1 MNFIE
6 SFVEGVAQD
15 FALDKA
21 TEKVNSYAEKHVK
34 TKDPYKGP
42 DGKKLKLRANATDI
56 EQKNWKWIQKRAWI
70 DDKCF
75 MGCYPIDCGIGSG
88 PILVA
93 FPCIGPLLMYAAHA
107 RLVSRATIDFK
118 LSNKTVAKLNAN
130 ILFDLFLT
138 FPPVIGSFFS
148 WMNGCST
155 RNAAIIYSEI
165 DKMLLVRQNHGNN
178 TNFDN
183 YDDDYYN
190 NHHGNVDNSME
201 LHEVTT
207 GNTFFNPFK
216 SNKENTTSNPQ
227 NASSKYAL
235 PNQQYTKSNPNEKL
249 NRPLDKNIKNNN
261 NNNNSNIPSIPPR
274 DYKTPPKPNKVYQSR
289 ENNEYRSV
297 V

>member
-56 EQKNWKWIQKRAWI
+56 EQKNWKWIQKKAWI

-93 FPCIGPLLMYAAHA
+93 FPCIGPLL
-107 RLVSRATIDFK
+107 I
-118 LSNKTVAKLNAN
+118 
-130 ILFDLFLT
+130 
-138 FPPVIGSFFS
+138 
-148 WMNGCST
+148 
-155 RNAAIIYSEI
+155 NAAIIYSEI

-235 PNQQYTKSNPNEKL
+235 PNQQYTKSNPNQKL